1 MAMAKRKAAK
11 KAAKKAA
18 AQTKAVEAVEAAKP
32 YVQRLVED
40 DDLRSDLRNA
50 YESARDAYDRAVDG
64 KKPSKVLEDK
74 KLQEDLRSAAESLRS
89 AAEVMREPEKTEKS
103 GGGLGKLLLVAFVA
117 AVLAIVLSEDIRKTL
132 LDKLFGA
139 EEEFEY
145 TSTTT
150 PTAPPATPTG

>member
-1 MAMAKRKAAK
+1 MATKRKAAK

-50 YESARDAYDRAVDG
+50 YESARDAYDRALDG

-74 KLQEDLRSAAESLRS
+74 KLQDNLRSAAESLRS
-89 AAEVMREPEKTEKS
+89 AAETMKEPEKKEKS
-103 GGGLGKLLLVAFVA
+103 GGFGKLLLVAFVA

-150 PTAPPATPTG
+150 PTAPPATQTG